1 MRRGLA
7 MLKKKV
13 IVQMGSSSSSRKG
26 SSFPMVTKTQKKRIH
41 KILAQRIKVKLN

>member
-7 MLKKKV
+7 MLKKKL
-13 IVQMGSSSSSRKG
+13 IVQIGSN
-26 SSFPMVTKTQKKRIH
+26 FPRRVTKTQKKRIH